1 MVKFNGI
8 NHLALVTG
16 DMEKTVIFY
25 RDVLG
30 MALVAT
36 TGNKPGMYPYR
47 HYFFELG
54 QGNTIAFFE
63 WPGMVEEL
71 HKPAGLPVQGR
82 IQFDHVSF
90 NLLNE
95 DALFGLKKTLEEHGI
110 GVTSAVDHK
119 FLRSIYF
126 TDPNGIALEASCW
139 VKDPTFG
146 EPDYDDPE
154 LFQDPDPVPSAL
166 HWVKIT

>member
-16 DMEKTVIFY
+16 NMEKTVIFY

-47 HYFFELG
+47 HYFFKLG

-63 WPGMVEEL
+63 WPEMVEEF
-71 HKPAGLPVQGR
+71 HKPAGLPAQGR

-110 GVTSAVDHK
+110 DVTSVVDHK

-126 TDPNGIALEASCW
+126 TDPNGIALEATCW
-139 VKDPTFG
+139 VRDPTCG

-154 LFQDPDPVPSAL
+154 LFRENDKRIRS
-166 HWVKIT
+166 IS